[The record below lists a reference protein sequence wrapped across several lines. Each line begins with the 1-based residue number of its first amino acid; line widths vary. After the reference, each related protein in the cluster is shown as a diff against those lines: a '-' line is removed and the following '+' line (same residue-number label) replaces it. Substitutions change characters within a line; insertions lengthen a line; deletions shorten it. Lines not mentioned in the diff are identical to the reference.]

1 MMVSCKLACFA
12 LFDFAESGMLGNLG
26 VVCLDSFKYVKVT
39 SLMFTYEHI
48 YLHSYMHHMPKF
60 WYENGLNGVIF
71 TSKVSHL
78 SWCDTITYLTPQRG
92 TRTISSHGR
101 S

>member
-1 MMVSCKLACFA
+1 MVSCKLACFA

-39 SLMFTYEHI
+39 SLMFTYEQI

-92 TRTISSHGR
+92 TRTISSPGR